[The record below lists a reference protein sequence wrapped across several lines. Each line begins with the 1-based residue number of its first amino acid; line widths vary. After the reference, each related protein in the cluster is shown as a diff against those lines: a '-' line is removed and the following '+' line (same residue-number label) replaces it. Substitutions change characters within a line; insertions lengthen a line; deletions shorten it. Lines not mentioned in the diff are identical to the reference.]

1 MPGEG
6 GILKK
11 TRNPLLIGILL
22 VIADSFFFS
31 LMSLMVRL
39 SGDLPTM
46 EKAFFRNA
54 IATVVALV
62 ILARSDEK
70 FHMKKGSL
78 PGLLLRSVFGTIG
91 LCCNFWAVDHI
102 GLADANILNKM
113 SPFFAMLF
121 SIWIL
126 GEVPN
131 AIEVLTLIV
140 AFIGA
145 AFVVKPTMGAA
156 MLPALVGLI
165 SGCGAGIAYTFVR
178 KLGKKGERGPMIVA
192 FFSVFSCL
200 FTLPFMIA
208 DFQPMSAKQLI
219 LLILAGAFAAGGQFT
234 ITAAYKFAPAKT
246 ISVFDY
252 SQVLFAS
259 LWGFLLFDELPDH
272 LSVIGYVIII
282 SMAVLKWLYTLRQS
296 REES

>member
-1 MPGEG
+1 MKSPMQIAQISSRTATAAKPGIE
-6 GILKK
+6 
-11 TRNPLLIGILL
+11 LL
-22 VIADSFFFS
+22 A
-31 LMSLMVRL
+31 
-39 SGDLPTM
+39 
-46 EKAFFRNA
+46 
-54 IATVVALV
+54 
-62 ILARSDEK
+62 
-70 FHMKKGSL
+70 
-78 PGLLLRSVFGTIG
+78 GLL
-91 LCCNFWAVDHI
+91 
-102 GLADANILNKM
+102 
-113 SPFFAMLF
+113 PAM
-121 SIWIL
+121 
-126 GEVPN
+126 
-131 AIEVLTLIV
+131 VLS
-140 AFIGA
+140 F
-145 AFVVKPTMGAA
+145 GAA

-192 FFSVFSCL
+192 FFSAFSCL
-200 FTLPFMIA
+200 LTLPFMIA